1 MAETKNTKWLH
12 EFIINKEDKTMESH
26 TETNDKGE
34 KITTE
39 KEVVKEIPTYFAIR
53 KPTRKL
59 FDEADLFYSVK
70 LSEGIKAG
78 LLTRTLLEKRFEND
92 GGIVEL
98 KKALLAKKWKINKR
112 Y

>member
-59 FDEADLFYSVK
+59 FDEANLFLNWY
-70 LSEGIKAG
+70 LPLIIK
-78 LLTRTLLEKRFEND
+78 K
-92 GGIVEL
+92 
-98 KKALLAKKWKINKR
+98 NKQCIMQDFR
-112 Y
+112 VFLIL